1 MTNIRIKE
9 WGEKWVERFNEL
21 SAKYEV
27 PYYTQ
32 SPLNLVGDRIDIM
45 FVGINPKGGNKGVT
59 NRTLDN
65 FLAGNECWGQRF
77 CGDKNVWKFTNGARF
92 FMGYDVS
99 KHVDTIDNDHKVVW
113 TNLTP
118 FQSDKGFTD
127 LKAELRDEGVKSTLE
142 LISILKPEKV
152 VFLGGNAFGL
162 LDKYADNNLRLH
174 FEHIKVFGKL
184 PLEIG
189 RLYNIP
195 AYYVSHPSGKW
206 PVSHC
211 FISVFVFLRNL
222 IDIYENDK
230 PTKSLKTV
238 AESMRKEFA
247 LWHDRI
253 ETMYLLSG
261 DYDFMCIVKGR
272 TMQEVAHFVASK
284 LACIPGVTGTKTTFV
299 LKPYKTDGHVLVDD
313 EDGKNTRLVV
323 TP

>member
-1 MTNIRIKE
+1 
-9 WGEKWVERFNEL
+9 
-21 SAKYEV
+21 
-27 PYYTQ
+27 
-32 SPLNLVGDRIDIM
+32 
-45 FVGINPKGGNKGVT
+45 
-59 NRTLDN
+59 
-65 FLAGNECWGQRF
+65 
-77 CGDKNVWKFTNGARF
+77 
-92 FMGYDVS
+92 MGYDAS
-99 KHVDTIDNDHKVVW
+99 KHVDTIDNDQKVVW

-174 FEHIKVFGKL
+174 FEHIKVFDKL

-189 RLYNIP
+189 RLCNIP

-253 ETMYLLSG
+253 ETM
-261 DYDFMCIVKGR
+261 
-272 TMQEVAHFVASK
+272 
-284 LACIPGVTGTKTTFV
+284 
-299 LKPYKTDGHVLVDD
+299 
-313 EDGKNTRLVV
+313 
-323 TP
+323 

>member
-1 MTNIRIKE
+1 MNNTCTSRQSIALPELQGNRRITNRTGMTNIRIKE

-77 CGDKNVWKFTNGARF
+77 CGNKNVWKFTNGARF
-92 FMGYDVS
+92 FMGYDAS

-142 LISILKPEKV
+142 LISILKPKKV

-174 FEHIKVFGKL
+174 FEHIKVFDKL

-195 AYYVSHPSGKW
+195 TYYVSHPSGKW

-230 PTKSLKTV
+230 PTKSLKMV
-238 AESMRKEFA
+238 AENMRKEFA

-253 ETMYLLSG
+253 ETM
-261 DYDFMCIVKGR
+261 
-272 TMQEVAHFVASK
+272 
-284 LACIPGVTGTKTTFV
+284 
-299 LKPYKTDGHVLVDD
+299 
-313 EDGKNTRLVV
+313 
-323 TP
+323 